1 MVVTEHSEFDIGSYV
16 RPVEGEWLTGDA
28 VINQQ
33 LSDGWFIA
41 VIDVLGHGAEA
52 NPLRTEIQSW
62 LYEHA
67 VSDILGLMQE
77 LHKNLINTRGAVA
90 GFCFI
95 DKGGRLNYAGNG
107 NTVIRKI
114 GVDERRLVST
124 DGVLGQTMR
133 VSKTDT
139 LLINK
144 GDTVLLYT
152 DGVKSH
158 FDINTHPEIITYKA
172 DDLARSII
180 EYFGKSHDDAACI
193 AIKRN

>member
-1 MVVTEHSEFDIGSYV
+1 MTEPGEFDIGSYV
-16 RPVEGEWLTGDA
+16 RPIEGEWLTGDA
-28 VINQQ
+28 VIVEE
-33 LSDGWFIA
+33 LTDGWFIA

-62 LYEHA
+62 LNDHA
-67 VSDILGLMQE
+67 VSDILRLMQE

-95 DKGGRLNYAGNG
+95 DKGGRLNYVGNG

-114 GVDERRLVST
+114 GVDERRLVSA

-139 LLINK
+139 LLINI

-158 FDINTHPEIITYKA
+158 FDINTHPEILTYRA
-172 DDLARSII
+172 DDLAKSII
-180 EYFGKSHDDAACI
+180 EYYGKSHDDAACI

>member
-1 MVVTEHSEFDIGSYV
+1 MVVTEPGEFDIGSYV
-16 RPVEGEWLTGDA
+16 RPIEGEWLTGDA
-28 VINQQ
+28 VIVEE
-33 LSDGWFIA
+33 LTDGWFIA

-62 LYEHA
+62 LNDHA
-67 VSDILGLMQE
+67 VSDILRLMQE

-95 DKGGRLNYAGNG
+95 DKGGRLNYVGNG

-114 GVDERRLVST
+114 GVDERRLVSA

-139 LLINK
+139 LLINI

-158 FDINTHPEIITYKA
+158 FDINTHPEILTYRA
-172 DDLARSII
+172 DDLAKSII
-180 EYFGKSHDDAACI
+180 EYYGKSHDDAACI

>member
-1 MVVTEHSEFDIGSYV
+1 MTEPGEFDIGSYV
-16 RPVEGEWLTGDA
+16 RPIEGEWLTGDA
-28 VINQQ
+28 VIVEE
-33 LSDGWFIA
+33 LTDGWFIA

-62 LYEHA
+62 LNDHA
-67 VSDILGLMQE
+67 VSDILRLMQE

-95 DKGGRLNYAGNG
+95 DKGGRLNYVGNG

-114 GVDERRLVST
+114 GVDERRLVSA

-139 LLINK
+139 LLINI

-158 FDINTHPEIITYKA
+158 FDIKTHPEILTYRA
-172 DDLARSII
+172 DDLAKSII
-180 EYFGKSHDDAACI
+180 EYYGKSHDDAACI